1 MRAAMAEEFQAVDAD
16 FEARV
21 RGSFARQAAMRL
33 LGARMGRL
41 APGYCEIELPY
52 REDLT
57 QQHGLFHGGFTS
69 AIADT
74 ACGYCAYT
82 LFGTEDSVMTVE
94 YKINLLAPAAGE
106 KLVAIARAKKSG
118 RTLTVCEFEVMA
130 VNGGARSLC
139 ACGLAT
145 IIRLSNRA
153 DAPAAD

>member
-1 MRAAMAEEFQAVDAD
+1 MAEALQAVDPN

-33 LGARMGRL
+33 VGAHMGRL

-74 ACGYCAYT
+74 ACGYAAYT
-82 LFGTEDSVMTVE
+82 LFGAEDSVLTVE
-94 YKINLLAPAAGE
+94 YKINLLAPAAGDR
-106 KLVAIARAKKSG
+106 LLAVARAKKSG
-118 RTLTVCEFEVMA
+118 RTLTVCEFEVTA
-130 VNGGARSLC
+130 FKGGAQALC

-145 IIRLSNRA
+145 MIRLPNRP
-153 DAPAAD
+153 DAPPAG

>member
-1 MRAAMAEEFQAVDAD
+1 MAFQATDPN

-21 RGSFARQAAMRL
+21 RDSFARQPAMRL
-33 LGARMGRL
+33 IGASMGRVE
-41 APGYCEIELPY
+41 PGYCEIELPY

-74 ACGYCAYT
+74 ACGYAAYT
-82 LFGTEDSVMTVE
+82 LFAAADSVLTVE
-94 YKINLLAPAAGE
+94 YKINLLAPASGDR
-106 KLVAIARAKKSG
+106 LVASARAKKSG

-130 VNGGARSLC
+130 EKGGEQVLC

-145 IIRLSNRA
+145 MIRLSDRP
-153 DAPAAD
+153 DRPDRPPAA

>member
-1 MRAAMAEEFQAVDAD
+1 MAEALQAVDPN

-41 APGYCEIELPY
+41 EPGYCEIELPY

-74 ACGYCAYT
+74 ACGYAAYT
-82 LFGTEDSVMTVE
+82 LFGAEDSVLTVE
-94 YKINLLAPAAGE
+94 YKINLLAPAAGDR
-106 KLVAIARAKKSG
+106 LVAIARAKKSG

-130 VNGGARSLC
+130 ANAGEQALC

-145 IIRLSNRA
+145 MIRLSNRP
-153 DAPAAD
+153 DAPQGD